1 MHMTWFRCF
10 RQTFRKVSDFKHEQW
25 VQIAHG
31 HGHSTLKQWLQI
43 VHHDCAMDCFSAFF
57 PALKDVVVL
66 VGKVLWTFCLLLA
79 RCCPGSVPECIWTKP
94 FVSQYLWLFKNW
106 LDFCRGLSQQFYG
119 FNLRRWFRKWVEIAV
134 IEDVEQGVNFEWD
147 IVWSNTWWNFG
158 LTVLPANLS
167 NLHSSFA
174 KDFEYDL

>member
-31 HGHSTLKQWLQI
+31 HGHSTLEKWLQI
-43 VHHDCAMDCFSAFF
+43 VHRDCAMDCFSAFF

-94 FVSQYLWLFKNW
+94 FVSNMCSYLRIGWTFVGAWASSFMGSISGDGFENGWRSQWSRMWNKGW
-106 LDFCRGLSQQFYG
+106 TLSG
-119 FNLRRWFRKWVEIAV
+119 TLSEAIPG
-134 IEDVEQGVNFEWD
+134 E
-147 IVWSNTWWNFG
+147 T
-158 LTVLPANLS
+158 TVLPGNLS

-174 KDFEYDL
+174 KDFE